1 LLTVE
6 CVPVGRIYAMY
17 EQRAGKV
24 SGNRKHFF
32 GAKWALL
39 PLPDGHQSEASL
51 LNDLSAIITAGNAS
65 QRRPELF
72 ASNQRRQFVVIFNLA
87 TTTEDRGNE
96 G

>member
-1 LLTVE
+1 MLTVE

-24 SGNRKHFF
+24 SGNRKHFW
-32 GAKWALL
+32 AKWALL

-51 LNDLSAIITAGNAS
+51 LNDLPAIIAASDAS

-72 ASNQRRQFVVIFNLA
+72 ASNQRRQVVVIFNLA
-87 TTTEDRGNE
+87 TTTEDRSNE